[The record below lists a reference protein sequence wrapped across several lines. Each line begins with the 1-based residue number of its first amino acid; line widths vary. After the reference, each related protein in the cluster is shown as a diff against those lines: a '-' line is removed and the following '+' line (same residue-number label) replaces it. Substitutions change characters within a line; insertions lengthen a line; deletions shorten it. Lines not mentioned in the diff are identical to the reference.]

1 MDLRISRRHQARLDL
16 VEGLKVHVAGQLMP
30 SLRQEFENWCA
41 TEKPSEGQL
50 RDSQFMQ
57 ANLGSD
63 PLYQTSR
70 GLQRLS
76 QEAMWQ
82 EVIYG
87 LEEQKPKIEGQLNA
101 QEESKGSLTLDPDL
115 RMPDYYDEEDESES
129 DEEEGSSENSEESS

>member
-70 GLQRLS
+70 GLWCSFRLLS
-76 QEAMWQ
+76 
-82 EVIYG
+82 
-87 LEEQKPKIEGQLNA
+87 LETNWVNYLRGRCEKGDV
-101 QEESKGSLTLDPDL
+101 GSLYSCRRFL
-115 RMPDYYDEEDESES
+115 
-129 DEEEGSSENSEESS
+129 